1 MNASFRP
8 LCAAVCLLMVLLGVP
23 ASAQNQIIGANIIQA
38 PQIDAA
44 ARQQINAYITP
55 AIADLVSGEPD
66 KISNARKNLLNPMGN
81 IGASVAF
88 LDAYSEMIS
97 AKMDPAVNHKD
108 LKTSVLVRMNAM
120 IIISRLTDDG
130 SMAHIAAGLEDDNVS
145 VQRWAMKGLQ
155 ERVKTWKN
163 RAKNDNNLNIAPK
176 LDGVIKQVVA
186 KLEANQAPHPIVVG
200 PGLLTLFEIGT
211 EDAYK
216 ALNTQ
221 LNKRVELHEKNPKL
235 SYAPEQGAIQ
245 QFAPALS
252 IARPFNTELGAGLNQ
267 AAFRYARLILSQAKA
282 GKIGDNEL
290 NSALSMLN
298 QSILSMGQVSAGG
311 GKNAPAG
318 QGQASAAIKEERW
331 ANLEKLLTD
340 WAVILRA
347 APFNLTNQDLGL

>member
-44 ARQQINAYITP
+44 ARQQINAFIAP

-66 KISNARKNLLNPMGN
+66 KISNARKNLLNPIGN
-81 IGASVAF
+81 VGASVAF

-211 EDAYK
+211 EDAYV
-216 ALNTQ
+216 ALNEQ
-221 LNKRVELHEKNPKL
+221 LNGRVDLHSKDLKL
-235 SYAPEQGAIQ
+235 SYTPELVVIQ
-245 QFAPALS
+245 VFSPALS
-252 IARPFNTELGAGLNQ
+252 IARPFNVKLGSDMNR
-267 AAFRYARLILSQAKA
+267 AAFRYATLILGQLKA
-282 GKIGDNEL
+282 GKIGKDQLEDAKN
-290 NSALSMLN
+290 MLN
-298 QSILSMGQVSAGG
+298 QCIVAMGQVSAGA

-318 QGQASAAIKEERW
+318 QGQANAAIVNSRW
-331 ANLEKLLTD
+331 ADIDKLLTD